1 MNALANK
8 VKESLDFLS
17 AKLSEQPKIAIVLG
31 SGLGSF
37 AEQAETFNT
46 MYNWPQ
52 QSEAYMK
59 ILQSTLNNPDSTHG
73 S

>member
-37 AEQAETFNT
+37 AEQAEN
-46 MYNWPQ
+46 PI
-52 QSEAYMK
+52 S
-59 ILQSTLNNPDSTHG
+59 ISTIEIPHYPISTVPRLWNR
-73 S
+73 